1 MSRAAMAKRLLEIVR
16 FRIANTLDCPPE
28 TLPQSL
34 SLGDA
39 INLLFLVRGDHS
51 TLGSFHETIRSV
63 YQIVGKDLL
72 WRVPGSDPEEPPTPE
87 LVQ

>member
-1 MSRAAMAKRLLEIVR
+1 MSRAAIAKKILEIVR

-28 TLPQSL
+28 TLPNL

-39 INLLFLVRGDHS
+39 INCLFILNGSHS
-51 TLGSFHETIRSV
+51 TLGSFHESIRSV

>member
-1 MSRAAMAKRLLEIVR
+1 MSRAAIGKRLLEIIR

-28 TLPQSL
+28 LLPPL

-39 INLLFLVRGDHS
+39 INLLWLVRGDHS
-51 TLGSFHETIRSV
+51 TLGSFHESIRAV

-72 WRVPGSDPEEPPTPE
+72 WEVPGNEEEPPKPE